1 MSATRRLA
9 SHGVLSGTAANSH
22 RIIALLERMLTLS
35 DPTPGLANLTELRR
49 ELDELERVYV
59 ARALQ
64 SGSSFATVARPLGIT
79 RQAAHRRFRD
89 LAVPPPARPC
99 LPRLSPDARSALVR
113 ARDEAKRHGS
123 VSIDSTHV
131 LLGVACQRSLEVDL
145 EAARRWFGPPVI
157 NASAPTGLDPA
168 LHARLTR
175 EAGPVRI
182 DHLVRAALQDPGG
195 QRLLNRL
202 GIPPKRLLCPSA

>member
-1 MSATRRLA
+1 MSASRRLA
-9 SHGVLSGTAANSH
+9 SHGVLSGTVASSH
-22 RIIALLERMLTLS
+22 RIIALLEPMLTLS
-35 DPTPGLANLTELRR
+35 NPTRGLADLTELRR
-49 ELDELERVYV
+49 ELNELERVYV

-64 SGSSFATVARPLGIT
+64 SGSSFATVARPLGIS

-145 EAARRWFGPPVI
+145 EAARRWFGPGHQRQRADRPGPGV
-157 NASAPTGLDPA
+157 ARATDP
-168 LHARLTR
+168 RGR
-175 EAGPVRI
+175 
-182 DHLVRAALQDPGG
+182 PG
-195 QRLLNRL
+195 
-202 GIPPKRLLCPSA
+202 AD

>member
-9 SHGVLSGTAANSH
+9 SHGALSGMAPNSH
-22 RIIALLERMLTLS
+22 RIIALLERVLTVS
-35 DPTPGLANLTELRR
+35 DPTRGLASLTELRR
-49 ELDELERVYV
+49 ELDELERVHV

-64 SGSSFATVARPLGIT
+64 SGSSFATVARPLGIS

-89 LAVPPPARPC
+89 LALPPPARQCP
-99 LPRLSPDARSALVR
+99 PRLSPDARAALLR

-131 LLGVACQRSLEVDL
+131 LLGVACQRSLDVDL
-145 EAARRWFGPPVI
+145 EAARRWFGPPAI

-168 LHARLTR
+168 LHARVTR

-182 DHLVRAALQDPGG
+182 DHLVRAALQDPDG

-202 GIPPKRLLCPSA
+202 GIPPKRLLDRSA